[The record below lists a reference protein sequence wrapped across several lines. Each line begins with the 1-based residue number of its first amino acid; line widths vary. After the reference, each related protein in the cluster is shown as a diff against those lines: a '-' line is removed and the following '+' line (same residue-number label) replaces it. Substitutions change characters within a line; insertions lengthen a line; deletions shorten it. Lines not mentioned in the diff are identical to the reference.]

1 MGLPSRTSEETYV
14 ADDVLL
20 RVQAKGE
27 LSPTLGESG
36 NGDLRVV
43 DDLVT
48 VGVSDEGLGED
59 EGERTLPAV
68 VVVLVVALVLLVLLV
83 TSVRVLVLI
92 PPRGTGGSL
101 LVVSLGDMPIVLGGR
116 GGEDESWEDSE

>member
-1 MGLPSRTSEETYV
+1 VPSTTNEETYV

-27 LSPTLGESG
+27 LTPTLCESG

-68 VVVLVVALVLLVLLV
+68 VIVLVVALVLLVLLV
-83 TSVRVLVLI
+83 ASVRVLVLV

-101 LVVSLGDMPIVLGGR
+101 LVLGLGNVTVVLGGR
-116 GGEDESWEDSE
+116 GGEGKCWEDSE